1 MGSTDRCSVAP
12 GRSASAGMD
21 TRTCCPADAACR
33 GRCAGGEVDPARDG
47 RLEIPR
53 DHPLGSVEARNFDV
67 GDGGATRTTR
77 RFRIRPHCRHKHC
90 VRPDPRRRSSLGRRR
105 ARTRHQRHQHATLA
119 RVSQHRRRAH
129 VERTTGGL
137 GRRRR
142 HRSSLGQRSRSVRTP
157 PHFRPYPG
165 RQRCGRPSCPT
176 GSVELPAVRRHH
188 PIRTRPSLAS
198 SVRAATRQ
206 RGPRGIGDDPCKC
219 RAGPGRDRRGSQCPG
234 PTQCRGPSQCR
245 LCSKSVVDARD
256 RAPSVSNHNE
266 ALASANILQL
276 PIPGTCFG
284 QRTPQSDMMVWCP
297 RSHARVLPVLPNSRA
312 SPWGWPV
319 APPWASDASS
329 PAATKA
335 RSTRS

>member
-1 MGSTDRCSVAP
+1 MGSTDRCSVTP
-12 GRSASAGMD
+12 GRSAAAGMD
-21 TRTCCPADAACR
+21 TRTRRPADAACR
-33 GRCAGGEVDPARDG
+33 GRCAGGEVDPSHDG
-47 RLEIPR
+47 RLEITR
-53 DHPLGSVEARNFDV
+53 HHPLGSVEARDFDV
-67 GDGGATRTTR
+67 GDGGVARATR
-77 RFRIRPHCRHKHC
+77 RFRIRPHCRHKRR
-90 VRPDPRRRSSLGRRR
+90 VRPDPRRRPPLGRRR
-105 ARTRHQRHQHATLA
+105 PRPRHRRDHHATFAGLP
-119 RVSQHRRRAH
+119 QYRRRAH

-142 HRSSLGQRSRSVRTP
+142 HRSSLGQRSRSMRTP
-157 PHFRPYPG
+157 PSFRSHPG
-165 RQRCGRPSCPT
+165 RQRCGRPSSPA

-206 RGPRGIGDDPCKC
+206 RGPRGIGDDPCKR
-219 RAGPGRDRRGSQCPG
+219 RAGPGRDRRGSRCGG
-234 PTQCRGPSQCR
+234 PARCNIRSQ
-245 LCSKSVVDARD
+245 SVLDARD

-284 QRTPQSDMMVWCP
+284 QRAPQSDMMVWCP

-329 PAATKA
+329 PAATKE
-335 RSTRS
+335 RSTHS

>member
-21 TRTCCPADAACR
+21 TRACCPADAACR

-77 RFRIRPHCRHKHC
+77 RFRIRPHCRHKHR

-105 ARTRHQRHQHATLA
+105 ARTRRQRHQHATLA

-157 PHFRPYPG
+157 PPSVRIRDGNGVVGPLVLPGQSSCLRCADIIRSELDPHWLHLSAQLLGSAGHAESAMIHASVALALAEIDAALSALDLPSVVDLPSAASAASLSSTLEIALRPYRITTRRWP
-165 RQRCGRPSCPT
+165 RQISCSCQYLAPVSGKGRPSQT
-176 GSVELPAVRRHH
+176 
-188 PIRTRPSLAS
+188 
-198 SVRAATRQ
+198 
-206 RGPRGIGDDPCKC
+206 
-219 RAGPGRDRRGSQCPG
+219 
-234 PTQCRGPSQCR
+234 
-245 LCSKSVVDARD
+245 
-256 RAPSVSNHNE
+256 
-266 ALASANILQL
+266 
-276 PIPGTCFG
+276 
-284 QRTPQSDMMVWCP
+284 
-297 RSHARVLPVLPNSRA
+297 
-312 SPWGWPV
+312 
-319 APPWASDASS
+319 
-329 PAATKA
+329 
-335 RSTRS
+335 